1 MQFEIPS
8 PISQGDDTNKP
19 IGSLAIDQIPSN
31 MRFTIYINNTVYE
44 FGPP

>member
-8 PISQGDDTNKP
+8 SISQGDDTNKP
-19 IGSLAIDQIPSN
+19 IGSLAIGQIPSN
-31 MRFTIYINNTVYE
+31 MRFTIFVNSTVYE